1 MAPTM
6 VISAKQK
13 TAPDFRVYLAF
24 AAIYVL
30 WGSTYLAIRIAV
42 QQVPQLFA
50 AGTRFFLAGTLL
62 YAVMRLRGRRRPAGK
77 EWGSLA
83 VIGLLMFVVTY
94 GAVFWAEQFVPS
106 GFTSVLEA
114 TLPLI
119 TIALEVFVFRQQRFR
134 WSLMVSIVV
143 GFVGVLLLLL
153 RNAQHVAILP
163 CAAILLGGTAWSL
176 GAVLTRSLV
185 LPKSKGI
192 TAGAEMMFGGAIL
205 LILSALTGEMHP
217 FPHVSTKAILALG
230 YLVVAGSLLGF
241 SAFVWLLGRMPATRV
256 ASHAYVNPVVA
267 VALGYFFAREAIT
280 LRMLLGPALIVGSVA
295 LILIK
300 DKADVPEKEK
310 AEARELPA
318 EWKEVAEAG

>member
-1 MAPTM
+1 MATITVSP
-6 VISAKQK
+6 AKQK
-13 TAPDFRVYLAF
+13 SGFDVRVMLAF

-42 QQVPQLFA
+42 QQVPPLFA

-62 YAVMRLRGRRRPAGK
+62 YAVMRLRGRPRPAGK
-77 EWGSLA
+77 EWGTLA
-83 VIGLLMFVVTY
+83 VLGSLMFVVTY
-94 GAVFWAEQFVPS
+94 GAVFWAEQYVPS

-119 TIALEVFVFRQQRFR
+119 TIGLEVFVFRQQRFR
-134 WSLMVSIVV
+134 WSLLVSIAV

-153 RNAQHVAILP
+153 HNAQHVAILP
-163 CAAILLGGTAWSL
+163 CAAILGGGIAWSL
-176 GAVLTRSLV
+176 GAVLTRALP

-205 LILSALTGEMHP
+205 LMLSASFGEMHP
-217 FPHVSTKAILALG
+217 FPHLSAKAVGALL
-230 YLVVAGSLLGF
+230 YLVVAGSLVGF

-256 ASHAYVNPVVA
+256 ASHAYINPVVA
-267 VALGYFFAREAIT
+267 VALGYFFAGEVVT
-280 LRMLLGPALIVGSVA
+280 PRMLLGTALIVASVA

-300 DKADVPEKEK
+300 DKAEAPKER
-310 AEARELPA
+310 AELE
-318 EWKEVAEAG
+318 EVA

>member
-1 MAPTM
+1 MATITVSP
-6 VISAKQK
+6 AKQK
-13 TAPDFRVYLAF
+13 SSFDVRVMLAF

-42 QQVPQLFA
+42 QQVPPLFA

-62 YAVMRLRGRRRPAGK
+62 YAVMRLRGRPRPAGK
-77 EWGSLA
+77 EWASLA

-119 TIALEVFVFRQQRFR
+119 TIGLEVFVFRQQRFR
-134 WSLMVSIVV
+134 WSLLVAIAV

-153 RNAQHVAILP
+153 HNAQHVTILP
-163 CAAILLGGTAWSL
+163 CVAILGGGVAWSL
-176 GAVLTRSLV
+176 GAVLTRALP

-217 FPHVSTKAILALG
+217 FPHVSAKAAGALL
-230 YLVVAGSLLGF
+230 YLVVAGSLVGF

-256 ASHAYVNPVVA
+256 ASHAYINPVVA
-267 VALGYFFAREAIT
+267 VALGYFFAGEVVT
-280 LRMLLGPALIVGSVA
+280 PRMLLGTALIVASVA

-300 DKADVPEKEK
+300 DKAEVPERR
-310 AEARELPA
+310 AELEEIA
-318 EWKEVAEAG
+318 

>member
-1 MAPTM
+1 MATITVSP
-6 VISAKQK
+6 AKQK
-13 TAPDFRVYLAF
+13 SSFDVRVMLAF

-42 QQVPQLFA
+42 QQVPPLFA

-62 YAVMRLRGRRRPAGK
+62 YAVMRLRGRPRPAGK
-77 EWGSLA
+77 EWASLA

-119 TIALEVFVFRQQRFR
+119 TIGLEVFVFRQQRFR
-134 WSLMVSIVV
+134 WSLLVAIAV

-153 RNAQHVAILP
+153 HNAQHVTILP
-163 CAAILLGGTAWSL
+163 CVAILGGGVAWSL
-176 GAVLTRSLV
+176 GAVLTRALP

-217 FPHVSTKAILALG
+217 FPHVSAKAAGALL
-230 YLVVAGSLLGF
+230 YLVVAGSLVGF

-256 ASHAYVNPVVA
+256 ASHAYINPVVA
-267 VALGYFFAREAIT
+267 VALGYFFAGEVVT
-280 LRMLLGPALIVGSVA
+280 PRMLLGTALIVASVA

-300 DKADVPEKEK
+300 DKAEVPDRR
-310 AEARELPA
+310 AELE
-318 EWKEVAEAG
+318 EVA

>member
-1 MAPTM
+1 MASTAVSP
-6 VISAKQK
+6 AKQK
-13 TAPDFRVYLAF
+13 SGFDVRVFLAF

-42 QQVPQLFA
+42 QQVPPLFA
-50 AGTRFFLAGTLL
+50 AGLRFFLAGTLL
-62 YAVMRLRGRRRPAGK
+62 YAAMRFWGRPRPSGK
-77 EWGSLA
+77 EWGSLV
-83 VIGLLMFVVTY
+83 VIGSLMFVITY
-94 GAVFWAEQFVPS
+94 GAVFWAEQYVPS

-134 WSLMVSIVV
+134 WSLLVAIVV
-143 GFVGVLLLLL
+143 GFVGVLLLLMH
-153 RNAQHVAILP
+153 NAQHVALLP
-163 CAAILLGGTAWSL
+163 CVAILGGGTAWSL
-176 GAVLTRSLV
+176 GAVLTRAMP

-217 FPHVSTKAILALG
+217 FPHVSAKAVGALL
-230 YLVVAGSLLGF
+230 YLVIVGSLLGF

-256 ASHAYVNPVVA
+256 ASHAYINPVVA
-267 VALGYFFAREAIT
+267 VALGYFFAGEVVT
-280 LRMLLGPALIVGSVA
+280 LRMLCGTALIVASVA

-300 DKADVPEKEK
+300 EKPDVPE
-310 AEARELPA
+310 
-318 EWKEVAEAG
+318 VAS

>member
-1 MAPTM
+1 
-6 VISAKQK
+6 
-13 TAPDFRVYLAF
+13 
-24 AAIYVL
+24 
-30 WGSTYLAIRIAV
+30 
-42 QQVPQLFA
+42 
-50 AGTRFFLAGTLL
+50 
-62 YAVMRLRGRRRPAGK
+62 
-77 EWGSLA
+77 
-83 VIGLLMFVVTY
+83 MFVVTY
-94 GAVFWAEQFVPS
+94 GAVFWAEQYVPS

-134 WSLMVSIVV
+134 WSLLISIVV

-153 RNAQHVAILP
+153 HNAQHVGILP

-205 LILSALTGEMHP
+205 LVLSALTGEMHP
-217 FPHVSTKAILALG
+217 FPHVSAKALLALG

-267 VALGYFFAREAIT
+267 VALGYFFAGELVT
-280 LRMLLGPALIVGSVA
+280 PRMLFGTALIVASVA

-300 DKADVPEKEK
+300 DKADEP
-310 AEARELPA
+310 RL
-318 EWKEVAEAG
+318 